1 MDAVKEVVTRP
12 DGVADELWDALGTV
26 RDPELDAPITDLGFV
41 AAVAS
46 DAGSVEVELR
56 LPTYFCAPN
65 FAYLMV
71 ADAYDAVAAVPGVK
85 KVVVRL
91 EDHFASDEINNGVA
105 ASRGFEGSFPG
116 LADGELE
123 ELRQTFRRKAHRA
136 CQEQVASRLLK
147 AGWTM
152 LTLADTTLGEA
163 QAALTP
169 ALALRAGE
177 AQAPLTPALQAG
189 EARPSAG
196 AFAPPPS
203 SSGGASAAP
212 EEEQAEIEFDR
223 LRRRR
228 AELGLSS
235 GPEAALLVQDD
246 GTPITAV
253 DLPLQLRM
261 AKTTRISIE
270 GNSGLCRGLL
280 SVRYGLPRPPGVDQA
295 AGYPVSG

>member
-1 MDAVKEVVTRP
+1 MDAVQEVATRP
-12 DGVADELWDALGTV
+12 DGVADELWTALGTV
-26 RDPELDAPITDLGFV
+26 RDPELDAPVTDLGFV
-41 AAVAS
+41 AAVSSIDGAV
-46 DAGSVEVELR
+46 AVELR

-71 ADAYDAVAAVPGVK
+71 ADAYDAVAAVPGVR

-91 EDHFASDEINNGVA
+91 EDHFASDEINTGVA

-136 CQEQVASRLLK
+136 CQEQVAARLVK

-152 LTLADTTLGEA
+152 LTLAETTLGD
-163 QAALTP
+163 AAAVLP
-169 ALALRAGE
+169 SGE
-177 AQAPLTPALQAG
+177 G
-189 EARPSAG
+189 
-196 AFAPPPS
+196 
-203 SSGGASAAP
+203 
-212 EEEQAEIEFDR
+212 EQAQVEYER
-223 LRRRR
+223 LLRRRG
-228 AELGLSS
+228 ELGLAN
-235 GPEAALLVQDD
+235 GADAALLVQDD

-280 SVRYGLPRPPGVDQA
+280 SVRYGLPRPAGVDQA
-295 AGYPVSG
+295 AG

>member
-1 MDAVKEVVTRP
+1 MIE
-12 DGVADELWDALGTV
+12 EALATV
-26 RDPELDAPITDLGFV
+26 RDPELDAPITELGFV
-41 AAVAS
+41 SHIAEN
-46 DAGSVEVELR
+46 DGEVEVELR

-91 EDHFASDEINNGVA
+91 EDHFASDEINSGVA

-123 ELRQTFRRKAHRA
+123 ELRRTFRRKAHRA

-163 QAALTP
+163 RAALTG
-169 ALALRAGE
+169 ARLGE
-177 AQAPLTPALQAG
+177 ARVAVTATTIGEAEAALTSVRPAG
-189 EARPSAG
+189 EARPSPG
-196 AFAPPPS
+196 ALAPPPS
-203 SSGGASAAP
+203 SSGAASAAP
-212 EEEQAEIEFDR
+212 EEEQAEIEFER

-295 AGYPVSG
+295 AG

>member
-1 MDAVKEVVTRP
+1 MGTVTTGLTVRP
-12 DGVADELWDALGTV
+12 AGVADELWTALGTV
-26 RDPELDAPITDLGFV
+26 RDPELDAPVTELGFV
-41 AAVAS
+41 AGVS
-46 DAGSVEVELR
+46 SVDGSVEVELR

-71 ADAYDAVAAVPGVK
+71 ADAYDAVAAVPGVR

-91 EDHFASDEINNGVA
+91 EDHFASDEINSGVA

-116 LADGELE
+116 LADGDLE
-123 ELRQTFRRKAHRA
+123 ELRRTFRRKAHRA

-163 QAALTP
+163 KAALDDTVE
-169 ALALRAGE
+169 L
-177 AQAPLTPALQAG
+177 
-189 EARPSAG
+189 
-196 AFAPPPS
+196 
-203 SSGGASAAP
+203 
-212 EEEQAEIEFDR
+212 DR
-223 LRRRR
+223 LLRRRDD
-228 AELGLSS
+228 LGLDH

-246 GTPITAV
+246 GTPIIAV

-280 SVRYGLPRPPGVDQA
+280 SVRYGLPRPAGVDQA
-295 AGYPVSG
+295 AGYQVSR

>member
-1 MDAVKEVVTRP
+1 MRITE
-12 DGVADELWDALGTV
+12 ALATV
-26 RDPELDAPITDLGFV
+26 RDPELDAPITELGFV
-41 AAVAS
+41 ARIEEH
-46 DAGSVEVELR
+46 DGEVEVELR

-71 ADAYDAVAAVPGVK
+71 ADAYDAVAAVPGVT
-85 KVVVRL
+85 KVVIRL
-91 EDHFASDEINNGVA
+91 EDHFASDEINSGVA

-136 CQEQVASRLLK
+136 CQEQVATRLLK

-163 QAALTP
+163 EEAL
-169 ALALRAGE
+169 E
-177 AQAPLTPALQAG
+177 
-189 EARPSAG
+189 
-196 AFAPPPS
+196 S
-203 SSGGASAAP
+203 SV
-212 EEEQAEIEFDR
+212 ELER
-223 LRRRR
+223 LLRRRDD
-228 AELGLSS
+228 LGLSS
-235 GPEAALLVQDD
+235 GRESALLVQDD

-295 AGYPVSG
+295 VG

>member
-1 MDAVKEVVTRP
+1 MITE
-12 DGVADELWDALGTV
+12 ALATV
-26 RDPELDAPITDLGFV
+26 RDPELDAPITELGFV
-41 AAVAS
+41 AAIEQDGGDVT
-46 DAGSVEVELR
+46 VELR

-71 ADAYDAVAAVPGVK
+71 ADAYDAVAAVPGVEH
-85 KVVVRL
+85 VTVRL
-91 EDHFASDEINNGVA
+91 LDHFASDEINSGVA
-105 ASRGFEGSFPG
+105 ASRGFTGTFPG

-136 CQEQVASRLLK
+136 CQEQVATRLLK

-152 LTLADTTLGEA
+152 LHLAGTTLGEA
-163 QAALTP
+163 QAALAPALPAGP
-169 ALALRAGE
+169 ALA
-177 AQAPLTPALQAG
+177 PALPAG
-189 EARPSAG
+189 GARPYRG
-196 AFAPPPS
+196 APAPPPS
-203 SSGGASAAP
+203 TSGAASAAP
-212 EEEQAEIEFDR
+212 EEEQAEIEFER

-235 GPEAALLVQDD
+235 GPEAALLVHDD
-246 GTPITAV
+246 GTPITVV

-280 SVRYGLPRPPGVDQA
+280 SVRYGLPRPAGVDQA
-295 AGYPVSG
+295 VG

>member
-1 MDAVKEVVTRP
+1 MIEQ
-12 DGVADELWDALGTV
+12 ALATV
-26 RDPELDAPITDLGFV
+26 RDPELDAPITELGFV
-41 AAVAS
+41 S
-46 DAGSVEVELR
+46 KISEHDGEVEVELR

-71 ADAYDAVAAVPGVK
+71 ADAYDAVAAVPGVS

-105 ASRGFEGSFPG
+105 ASRGFEGTFPG

-163 QAALTP
+163 DAALESKVE
-169 ALALRAGE
+169 LNRL
-177 AQAPLTPALQAG
+177 
-189 EARPSAG
+189 
-196 AFAPPPS
+196 
-203 SSGGASAAP
+203 
-212 EEEQAEIEFDR
+212 
-223 LRRRR
+223 LRRRDD
-228 AELGLSS
+228 LGLDH
-235 GPEAALLVQDD
+235 GPDAALLMQDD

-280 SVRYGLPRPPGVDQA
+280 SVRYGLPRPAGVDQA
-295 AGYPVSG
+295 AG

>member
-1 MDAVKEVVTRP
+1 MITE
-12 DGVADELWDALGTV
+12 ALATV
-26 RDPELDAPITDLGFV
+26 RDPELDAPITELGFV
-41 AAVAS
+41 AAIEQDGGDVT
-46 DAGSVEVELR
+46 VELR

-71 ADAYDAVAAVPGVK
+71 ADAYDAVAAVPGVDR
-85 KVVVRL
+85 VVVRL
-91 EDHFASDEINNGVA
+91 VDHFASDEINTGVA
-105 ASRGFEGSFPG
+105 ASRGFTGTFPG

-123 ELRQTFRRKAHRA
+123 ELRLTFRRKAHRA
-136 CQEQVASRLLK
+136 CQEQVAARLLK

-152 LTLADTTLGEA
+152 LALAGTTLGEA
-163 QAALTP
+163 RAAL
-169 ALALRAGE
+169 
-177 AQAPLTPALQAG
+177 
-189 EARPSAG
+189 
-196 AFAPPPS
+196 
-203 SSGGASAAP
+203 AATRLS
-212 EEEQAEIEFDR
+212 EEQALIEFER

-280 SVRYGLPRPPGVDQA
+280 SVRYGLPRPAGVDQA
-295 AGYPVSG
+295 VG

>member
-1 MDAVKEVVTRP
+1 MGAVTAGLKVRP
-12 DGVADELWDALGTV
+12 EGVAEELWTALGTV
-26 RDPELDAPITDLGFV
+26 RDPELDAPVTELGFV
-41 AAVAS
+41 AGVSSADGA
-46 DAGSVEVELR
+46 VEVELR

-123 ELRQTFRRKAHRA
+123 ELRRTFRRKAHRA

-163 QAALTP
+163 EAALTP
-169 ALALRAGE
+169 
-177 AQAPLTPALQAG
+177 P
-189 EARPSAG
+189 
-196 AFAPPPS
+196 
-203 SSGGASAAP
+203 SAAP
-212 EEEQAEIEFDR
+212 EQQAEIEFDR

-295 AGYPVSG
+295 AGYRVSG

>member
-1 MDAVKEVVTRP
+1 
-12 DGVADELWDALGTV
+12 
-26 RDPELDAPITDLGFV
+26 
-41 AAVAS
+41 
-46 DAGSVEVELR
+46 
-56 LPTYFCAPN
+56 
-65 FAYLMV
+65 MV
-71 ADAYDAVAAVPGVK
+71 ADAYDAVAAVPGVR

-91 EDHFASDEINNGVA
+91 EDHFASDEINSGVA

-163 QAALTP
+163 KAALDDTVE
-169 ALALRAGE
+169 LERL
-177 AQAPLTPALQAG
+177 
-189 EARPSAG
+189 
-196 AFAPPPS
+196 
-203 SSGGASAAP
+203 
-212 EEEQAEIEFDR
+212 
-223 LRRRR
+223 LRRRDD
-228 AELGLSS
+228 LGLDHR
-235 GPEAALLVQDD
+235 PEAALLVQDD

-295 AGYPVSG
+295 AGYQVSR